1 MKYGTH
7 QTVQLVY
14 TCMFDSMRFP
24 LILVPFHTGNTISEI
39 YLTSLYG
46 PQTGY
51 CSVPCVTI
59 DYVIIDTKHGGKV
72 PTKYRLRYVSS
83 YRVGVLNV
91 ARTAW
96 KQRRSKE
103 SMCYYFVIKY
113 THDSKVQSTCP

>member
-1 MKYGTH
+1 MEHT
-7 QTVQLVY
+7 QTAQLVY
-14 TCMFDSMRFP
+14 TGIFDGMRFR
-24 LILVPFHTGNTISEI
+24 LIPISFHTGNTVSEI

-46 PQTGY
+46 PPIGY
-51 CSVPCVTI
+51 CSVQYVTI

-96 KQRRSKE
+96 KQKRSKE
-103 SMCYYFVIKY
+103 SMCYYFVIKV
-113 THDSKVQSTCP
+113 H